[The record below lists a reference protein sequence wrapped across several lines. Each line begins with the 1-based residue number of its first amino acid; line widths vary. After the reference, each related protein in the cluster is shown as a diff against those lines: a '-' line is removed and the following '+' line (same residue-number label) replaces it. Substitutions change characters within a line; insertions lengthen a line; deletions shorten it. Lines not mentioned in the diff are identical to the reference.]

1 MQFHW
6 KESLIF
12 VLKAAKEKGISWQ
25 LSFWFWNV
33 FSFKIE
39 IVGKL
44 FQGFLALINLQPLQ
58 RLATVRTWVGW
69 FHLPRHTG
77 AEETCGQLDAPGV
90 LLM

>member
-25 LSFWFWNV
+25 LSFWLWNV

-44 FQGFLALINLQPLQ
+44 F
-58 RLATVRTWVGW
+58 
-69 FHLPRHTG
+69 
-77 AEETCGQLDAPGV
+77 
-90 LLM
+90 